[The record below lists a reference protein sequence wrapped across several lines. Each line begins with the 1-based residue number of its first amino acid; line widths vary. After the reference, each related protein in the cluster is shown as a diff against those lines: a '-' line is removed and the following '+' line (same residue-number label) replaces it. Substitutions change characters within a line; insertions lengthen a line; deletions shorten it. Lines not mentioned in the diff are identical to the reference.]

1 MRLLGL
7 DGEYIWCGLRYQV
20 VRDDKGM
27 PVQLLAKLMDV
38 SERKIKEQELLEK
51 STVDATTGLLN
62 KYAAETGIE
71 TRIAAG
77 VHGFLFM
84 IDIDNFKLVNDRLGH
99 MTGDRLLAQVG
110 TVIRR
115 VFRQT
120 DLAGRAGGDEFVVFM
135 ADTDSVPAAAE
146 KAGRLLEH
154 LRDISIGGEALK
166 ITASIGIAAIPAH
179 GGNYQEV
186 YRLADQA
193 MYQAKQNGK
202 NRFFIIGSDDSVDN
216 LPFHRV

>member
-1 MRLLGL
+1 M
-7 DGEYIWCGLRYQV
+7 
-20 VRDDKGM
+20 
-27 PVQLLAKLMDV
+27 
-38 SERKIKEQELLEK
+38 
-51 STVDATTGLLN
+51 
-62 KYAAETGIE
+62 
-71 TRIAAG
+71 
-77 VHGFLFM
+77 
-84 IDIDNFKLVNDRLGH
+84 
-99 MTGDRLLAQVG
+99 
-110 TVIRR
+110 
-115 VFRQT
+115 
-120 DLAGRAGGDEFVVFM
+120 
-135 ADTDSVPAAAE
+135 
-146 KAGRLLEH
+146 EH

>member
-1 MRLLGL
+1 MGWTENIS
-7 DGEYIWCGLRYQV
+7 G
-20 VRDDKGM
+20 
-27 PVQLLAKLMDV
+27 
-38 SERKIKEQELLEK
+38 
-51 STVDATTGLLN
+51 
-62 KYAAETGIE
+62 
-71 TRIAAG
+71 AAG

-154 LRDISIGGEALK
+154 LRDISIGG
-166 ITASIGIAAIPAH
+166 
-179 GGNYQEV
+179 GNYQEV